1 MGDDEDDWAT
11 ATVDDLIQQGRQRK
25 EDAAREREELE
36 QQRGELETLESFAVF
51 GCFWSFF
58 FLVLKTYDLMD
69 IRVFLDQKLVD
80 LFFVQFFS
88 GSCVGVVFFPS
99 HT

>member
-1 MGDDEDDWAT
+1 LNDAELRSSAVGDDEDDWAT

-58 FLVLKTYDLMD
+58 FGFKNL
-69 IRVFLDQKLVD
+69 
-80 LFFVQFFS
+80 
-88 GSCVGVVFFPS
+88 
-99 HT
+99 